1 MAKGIKKWA
10 TERVKHRTSRAETS
24 VLLGQNIGTLPRRSP
39 YFLLF
44 RPKNGEKA
52 GKFKVHKDDK
62 LIDLK
67 EFLFAGKSEMTVAML
82 VSGEPVKKWS
92 VEPIIVKDTG
102 IEAEA
107 VPEIEELKAEL
118 ARTKKALAEL
128 TASIQNDT
136 L

>member
-1 MAKGIKKWA
+1 MQA
-10 TERVKHRTSRAETS
+10 TLNLTQQRVLRVLDEPVILPDTLTVRISSGCYQIDTLLIS
-24 VLLGQNIGTLPRRSP
+24 V
-39 YFLLF
+39 
-44 RPKNGEKA
+44 KNGEKT

-62 LIDLK
+62 FIDLK
-67 EFLFAGKSEMTVAML
+67 EFLFAGKIEMTVAML
-82 VSGEPVKKWS
+82 VAGESVKKWS
-92 VEPIIVKDTG
+92 VEPIIIKDAG
-102 IEAEA
+102 IETEA

>member
-1 MAKGIKKWA
+1 MQA
-10 TERVKHRTSRAETS
+10 TLNLTAQKVLRLLDEPVILPDTLTVNISSGYYQIDTLLIS
-24 VLLGQNIGTLPRRSP
+24 V
-39 YFLLF
+39 
-44 RPKNGEKA
+44 KNGEKA

-67 EFLFAGKSEMTVAML
+67 EFLFAGKIEMTVAML
-82 VSGEPVKKWS
+82 VAGESVKKWS
-92 VEPIIVKDTG
+92 VEPIIIKDAG
-102 IEAEA
+102 IETEA

-128 TASIQNDT
+128 TASVQNDT

>member
-1 MAKGIKKWA
+1 MEA
-10 TERVKHRTSRAETS
+10 TLNLTQQRVLRVLDEPVILPDTLAVRISSGCYHIDTLIIS
-24 VLLGQNIGTLPRRSP
+24 V
-39 YFLLF
+39 
-44 RPKNGEKA
+44 KNGEKT
-52 GKFKVHKDDK
+52 GKFKIHKDDK

-67 EFLFAGKSEMTVAML
+67 EFLFAGKIEMTVAML
-82 VSGEPVKKWS
+82 VAGEPVKRWS
-92 VEPIIVKDTG
+92 IEPIIIKDAG
-102 IEAEA
+102 IETEA

>member
-1 MAKGIKKWA
+1 MEA
-10 TERVKHRTSRAETS
+10 TLNLTAQRVLRVLDEPVILPDTLTVRISSGCYHIDTLIIS
-24 VLLGQNIGTLPRRSP
+24 V
-39 YFLLF
+39 
-44 RPKNGEKA
+44 KNGEKT
-52 GKFKVHKDDK
+52 GKFKIHKDDK

-67 EFLFAGKSEMTVAML
+67 EFLFAGKIEMTVAML
-82 VSGEPVKKWS
+82 VAGEPVKRWS
-92 VEPIIVKDTG
+92 IEPIIIKDAG
-102 IEAEA
+102 IETEA

>member
-1 MAKGIKKWA
+1 MQA
-10 TERVKHRTSRAETS
+10 TLNLTQQRVLRVLDEPVILPDTLTVRISSGCYQIDTLLIS
-24 VLLGQNIGTLPRRSP
+24 V
-39 YFLLF
+39 
-44 RPKNGEKA
+44 KNGEKT

-67 EFLFAGKSEMTVAML
+67 EFLFAGKIEMTVAML
-82 VSGEPVKKWS
+82 VAGEPVKKWS
-92 VEPIIVKDTG
+92 VEPIIIKDTG
-102 IEAEA
+102 INAEA

-128 TASIQNDT
+128 TASIHNDT

>member
-1 MAKGIKKWA
+1 MQA
-10 TERVKHRTSRAETS
+10 TLNLTQQRVLRVLDEPVILPDTLTVRISSGCYQIDTLLIS
-24 VLLGQNIGTLPRRSP
+24 V
-39 YFLLF
+39 
-44 RPKNGEKA
+44 KNGEKT

-67 EFLFAGKSEMTVAML
+67 EFLFAGKIEMTVAML
-82 VSGEPVKKWS
+82 VSGEPVKRWS
-92 VEPIIVKDTG
+92 VEPIIIKDAG

-128 TASIQNDT
+128 TASIHNDT

>member
-1 MAKGIKKWA
+1 MQA
-10 TERVKHRTSRAETS
+10 TLNLTAQRVLRLLDEPVILPDTLTVRISSGYYQIDTLLIS
-24 VLLGQNIGTLPRRSP
+24 V
-39 YFLLF
+39 
-44 RPKNGEKA
+44 KNGEKA

-67 EFLFAGKSEMTVAML
+67 EFLFAGKIEMTAEMIVA
-82 VSGEPVKKWS
+82 GEPVKRWS
-92 VEPIIVKDTG
+92 VEPIIIKDTG
-102 IEAEA
+102 INAEA
-107 VPEIEELKAEL
+107 VPEIEEVKAEL

>member
-1 MAKGIKKWA
+1 MEA
-10 TERVKHRTSRAETS
+10 TLNLTAQRVIRLLDEPVILPDTLTVRISSGYYHIDALIIS
-24 VLLGQNIGTLPRRSP
+24 V
-39 YFLLF
+39 
-44 RPKNGEKA
+44 KNGEKT

-67 EFLFAGKSEMTVAML
+67 EFLFAGKIEMMVAML

-92 VEPIIVKDTG
+92 VEPIIIKDAG

-107 VPEIEELKAEL
+107 VPEIEEVKAEL

-128 TASIQNDT
+128 TASVQNDT

>member
-1 MAKGIKKWA
+1 MEA
-10 TERVKHRTSRAETS
+10 TLNLTAQRVIRPIDEPVILPDTLTVRILSGCYHIDTLIIS
-24 VLLGQNIGTLPRRSP
+24 V
-39 YFLLF
+39 
-44 RPKNGEKA
+44 KNGEKT

-62 LIDLK
+62 FIDLK
-67 EFLFAGKSEMTVAML
+67 EFLFAGKIEMTVAML

-92 VEPIIVKDTG
+92 VEPIIIKDAG

-107 VPEIEELKAEL
+107 VPEIEEVKAEL

-128 TASIQNDT
+128 TASIHNDT

>member
-1 MAKGIKKWA
+1 MQA
-10 TERVKHRTSRAETS
+10 TLNLAPQRVLRVLDEPVMLPDTLTVRISSGYYQIDTLLIS
-24 VLLGQNIGTLPRRSP
+24 V
-39 YFLLF
+39 
-44 RPKNGEKA
+44 KNGEKT

-67 EFLFAGKSEMTVAML
+67 EFLFAGKIEMTVAML

-92 VEPIIVKDTG
+92 VEPIIIKDAG

-107 VPEIEELKAEL
+107 VPEIEEVKAEL

>member
-1 MAKGIKKWA
+1 MQA
-10 TERVKHRTSRAETS
+10 TLNLTPQRVLRVLNDPVILPDTLTVRISSGCYQIDTLLIS
-24 VLLGQNIGTLPRRSP
+24 V
-39 YFLLF
+39 
-44 RPKNGEKA
+44 KNGEKT
-52 GKFKVHKDDK
+52 GKFKLHNDDK

-67 EFLFAGKSEMTVAML
+67 EFLFAGKIEMTVAML
-82 VSGEPVKKWS
+82 VAGEPVKRWS
-92 VEPIIVKDTG
+92 VEPIIIKDTG